1 MREIQASRRSSS
13 PPWAVHSDKLV
24 LLALLAGDPDD
35 HVEQGGRDAG
45 EHLLE
50 VLQQP
55 ADVLAVT
62 DDLQQVLGT
71 HEVEPV
77 CSMCSV
83 YNVYT
88 VQCVHCT
95 VYSVQNMYSVCSMYA
110 VWPVCEVCEVCE
122 VCVCSM

>member
-24 LLALLAGDPDD
+24 LLALLAGDPAD

-95 VYSVQNMYSVCSMYA
+95 LQTACWRHISID
-110 VWPVCEVCEVCE
+110 
-122 VCVCSM
+122 

>member
-24 LLALLAGDPDD
+24 LLALLAGDPAD

-110 VWPVCEVCEVCE
+110 VWPVCEVCEVC
-122 VCVCSM
+122 VCSM